1 MTKLHSHYESLNVTR
16 DAPPEVIRAAYRSL
30 SQKHHPDKNSG
41 NPHAEQMMA
50 RLNAAYSV
58 LSDAEQR
65 ELYDLHILSEQ
76 RAREMHYG
84 FPSTVD
90 LGDPTVVYTPFD
102 MDKPGRARRPAAAA
116 SDRQP
121 GKSPSAWLALIR
133 SHAQG
138 RAVRNTGL
146 LLGFLFLAVAV
157 ILWFVWKDNRSMMR
171 LEQAAMYAPPAES
184 LAPATD
190 NGANTKPAGAG
201 VMQVSGPSGLGA
213 NAAETL
219 KPAAAPKAPPAPGP
233 AATKAS
239 EYERLTAMLKS
250 MGLGLHKLDLP
261 TQASNGKQPPAPAP
275 AKAAEPVKAAEA
287 PKASSAPPPPPVLA
301 AKPAAAPEAAREA
314 ERPVAAEPA
323 RSEARAVAD
332 ASRASAPPAASTN
345 AASAGH
351 AAPRSAVIV
360 DARACVP
367 PKYPT
372 NSYLSGESG
381 SVLLALLVGNDGRVI
396 ESKVQK
402 SSGFPDLDKAARKAL
417 AQCKFKP
424 AGSDGQGEPVW
435 ATMTYVWTLD

>member
-30 SQKHHPDKNSG
+30 SQKHHPDKNRG
-41 NPHAEQMMA
+41 NQHAEQMMA

-58 LSDAEQR
+58 LSDADQR

-84 FPSTVD
+84 FQSTVD

-102 MDKPGRARRPAAAA
+102 MDESDRSRRPAAAT

-121 GKSPSAWLALIR
+121 GKSPSAWFAFIR

-138 RAVRNTGL
+138 RSVRNTGL
-146 LLGFLFLAVAV
+146 LLGFLFLAVV
-157 ILWFVWKDNRSMMR
+157 LILWFVWKDNQSMMR
-171 LEQAAMYAPPAES
+171 LEQAAMYAPPPEP
-184 LAPATD
+184 LDPATD
-190 NGANTKPAGAG
+190 NGANTKPSGVG

-213 NAAETL
+213 DAAETS
-219 KPAAAPKAPPAPGP
+219 KPAAAPKPPPAPGP
-233 AATKAS
+233 AASKAS

-261 TQASNGKQPPAPAP
+261 NQASSAKQPPTPS
-275 AKAAEPVKAAEA
+275 KAAEPVKAAEA
-287 PKASSAPPPPPVLA
+287 PKASSAPPPPAPALA
-301 AKPAAAPEAAREA
+301 AKPAAAPETVREA

-323 RSEARAVAD
+323 RNDARAVAD
-332 ASRASAPPAASTN
+332 ASRASAAPAASTN
-345 AASAGH
+345 AASASH
-351 AAPRSAVIV
+351 AAPRTAVIV

-417 AQCKFKP
+417 SQCKFKP

>member
-1 MTKLHSHYESLNVTR
+1 MTKLYSHYESLNVTR

-41 NPHAEQMMA
+41 NQHAEQMMA

-58 LSDAEQR
+58 LSDADQR

-84 FPSTVD
+84 FQSTVD

-102 MDKPGRARRPAAAA
+102 MDESDRARRPAAAP
-116 SDRQP
+116 SDRKP
-121 GKSPSAWLALIR
+121 GKSPSAWFAFIR
-133 SHAQG
+133 RHAQG
-138 RAVRNTGL
+138 RSVRNTGL
-146 LLGFLFLAVAV
+146 LLGFLCLAVVV
-157 ILWFVWKDNRSMMR
+157 ILWFVWKENRSMMR
-171 LEQAAMYAPPAES
+171 LEQAAMFAPPPES
-184 LAPATD
+184 SAPAMD
-190 NGANTKPAGAG
+190 NGAKTKPAGVGA
-201 VMQVSGPSGLGA
+201 MQVSGPSGPGA
-213 NAAETL
+213 NAVETS

-233 AATKAS
+233 AASKAS

-261 TQASNGKQPPAPAP
+261 NQASNAKQAPAP
-275 AKAAEPVKAAEA
+275 SKAAEPVKTAEA

-301 AKPAAAPEAAREA
+301 AKPAAAPEAVRE
-314 ERPVAAEPA
+314 AEPA
-323 RSEARAVAD
+323 RSDARAVAD
-332 ASRASAPPAASTN
+332 ASRTSAPPAASTN
-345 AASAGH
+345 AASASR
-351 AAPRSAVIV
+351 AAPRTAVIV

-417 AQCKFKP
+417 SQCKFKP